1 METISAEEVHKEHE
15 GKPLHG
21 RFRKVTEEVRNK
33 SSWEW
38 LKKGYL
44 KKETEGTIVA
54 IQDQVLCTSN
64 LRSAVYGENVES
76 ICRDVVLLMKQ
87 LRILFQNAEN

>member
-1 METISAEEVHKEHE
+1 MKENL
-15 GKPLHG
+15 LHG
-21 RFRKVTEEVRNK
+21 RFRKVAEEVRSK

-44 KKETEGTIVA
+44 KKETESAIVA
-54 IQDQVLCTSN
+54 AQDQVLCTSN
-64 LRSAVYGENVES
+64 LRNAVYEENVES

-87 LRILFQNAEN
+87 LRILFQNAQN